1 MVAEHQQDTLAAA
14 HAQFAQVVGH
24 PVGAFGQLGE
34 AVALFAAVLLD
45 YPQRRGLIARG
56 HDVEIVQR
64 PVKLVQ
70 LRPAE
75 VAHGGGVVA
84 AMGQQKVAGGK
95 KGVAVAVHD
104 SGPVLLL

>member
-1 MVAEHQQDTLAAA
+1 MVAQHQQDALAAA
-14 HAQFAQVVGH
+14 YAQLAQVVGH
-24 PVGAFGQLGE
+24 AIGTLGQLGK
-34 AVALFAAVLLD
+34 AVTLLAAVLLD

-75 VAHGGGVVA
+75 VTHGGGVVA